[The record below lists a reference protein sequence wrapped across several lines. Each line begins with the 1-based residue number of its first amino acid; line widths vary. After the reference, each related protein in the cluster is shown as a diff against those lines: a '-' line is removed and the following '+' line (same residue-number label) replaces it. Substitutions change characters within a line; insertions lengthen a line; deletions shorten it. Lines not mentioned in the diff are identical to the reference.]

1 MINRELY
8 IDELWRFKDKPFIK
22 VITGMRRV
30 GKSTLID
37 LYIQKLIETGVSKDQ
52 ILKINLELPDFF
64 NIDNYR
70 DLSDYVL
77 FWAKEKT
84 APLYVFIDEIGR
96 VQSWEKAING
106 FHTMNRFD
114 LYITGS
120 NAYLLSTDLSTFLAG
135 RYVEIPVLPLSY
147 KEFTRLYPNSNFDDF
162 IRFGGMPSISPLG
175 LVYETSM
182 TVLRDSFRSAVLQ
195 DVITRH
201 QIRQTVVLERLIQYI
216 FTNTGKTFS
225 ALSIVNYLKS
235 QRIAVSVDTILSYLT
250 ILEDA
255 FLIYRIKRHDL
266 IGKVIL
272 KTEEKYYISDHGFR
286 EAIAGNNFT
295 VIEMILENIVL
306 IELKRRGYQVYIG
319 KVNDLEIDFV
329 VKKDGQ
335 TEYYQIAY
343 LLTNE
348 STRSK
353 KFDVY
358 QHITDNHPKYVLSM
372 DTINFS
378 KDGIIQKNMIDF
390 LLE

>member
-52 ILKINLELPDFF
+52 ILKVNLELPDFF

-77 FWAKEKT
+77 LWAKDKT
-84 APLYVFIDEIGR
+84 SPLYVFIDEIGR
-96 VQSWEKAING
+96 VQDWEKAVNG
-106 FHTMNRFD
+106 FHSMNRFD
-114 LYITGS
+114 IYITGS

-147 KEFTRLYPNSNFDDF
+147 KEFSRLYPKAQFNDF
-162 IRFGGMPSISPLG
+162 IRFGCMPSIAPLG

-195 DVITRH
+195 DVISRH
-201 QIRQTVVLERLIQYI
+201 QIRQTIVLERLIQYI

-286 EAIAGNNFT
+286 EAIAGNNFS

-335 TEYYQIAY
+335 TAYYQVAY

-348 STRSK
+348 STRSRE
-353 KFDVY
+353 FDVFH
-358 QHITDNHPKYVLSM
+358 HITDNHPKYVLSM
-372 DTINFS
+372 DTVNFS
-378 KDGIIQKNMIDF
+378 KDGIIHKNMIDF